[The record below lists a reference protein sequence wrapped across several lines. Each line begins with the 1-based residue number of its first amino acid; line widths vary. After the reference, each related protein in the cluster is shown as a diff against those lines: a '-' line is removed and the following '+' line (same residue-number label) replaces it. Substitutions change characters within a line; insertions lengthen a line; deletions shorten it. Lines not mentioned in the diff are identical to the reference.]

1 MGIRTPDLLH
11 AMRIRSVDLRR
22 RESNGEPLT
31 CSNCL
36 TGSRGVRSCLNTVA
50 PVSGSPAL
58 SGRDRGTHGKFGAR
72 LIQAAGQVGL
82 VRRAL
87 MGAQRPPPGQRGDPV
102 HFGQQL
108 AGTLTAG
115 TGGPLAAPVV
125 GVAEPLQPALALPG
139 VGDDPRTGLDV
150 TGYEGVQRGAGCI
163 GQQRHPAPASAP

>member
-139 VGDDPRTGLDV
+139 RSEEHTSEL
-150 TGYEGVQRGAGCI
+150 QSLRHLGC
-163 GQQRHPAPASAP
+163 RLL